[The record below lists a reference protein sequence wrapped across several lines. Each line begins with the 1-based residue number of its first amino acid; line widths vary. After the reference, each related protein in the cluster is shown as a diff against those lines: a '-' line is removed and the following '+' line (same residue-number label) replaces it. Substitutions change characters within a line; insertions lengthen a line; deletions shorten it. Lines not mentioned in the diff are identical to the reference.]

1 MSNSPSSE
9 GSLWALL
16 PLPPR
21 WTCPIFLLVLIRI
34 LYPQQLFVC
43 VFNRYPIQFYAAI
56 EVIEVHC
63 GLSPLLAAGAVD
75 RRVIKSAGKRAC
87 ARASLRIAVVGFT
100 CVLAYAVPK
109 LSLVI
114 ALFGALFGGMIEL
127 VLPPLLYLAWCPSAD
142 QGGGR
147 KPRGVVLVNW
157 IALIAGI
164 AAVIGG
170 TAQALVSIIH
180 SM

>member
-1 MSNSPSSE
+1 M
-9 GSLWALL
+9 
-16 PLPPR
+16 
-21 WTCPIFLLVLIRI
+21 
-34 LYPQQLFVC
+34 
-43 VFNRYPIQFYAAI
+43 FNRYPIQFYAAI

-75 RRVIKSAGKRAC
+75 RRLIKSEGKRAC

-142 QGGGR
+142 QGR

-157 IALIAGI
+157 VALIAGV